1 MTTPTRLESINDLV
15 GRLVVAEASGLAR
28 GGRYEEARS
37 TLSSVPESPEALD
50 LLARMSAQQGRFGE
64 AEGFWRRAGRL
75 LGEDGAFDRP
85 LARARRDQAL
95 PRSSR
100 SLALGLRFTVLCVL
114 VAGLVLA
121 GKATARD
128 DTAGR
133 FQALRTALLS
143 NLKDHQ
149 DAQRVTDSQ
158 LIEQLRQ
165 LQSTADDRRQASV
178 LDAVA
183 AKVRG
188 LGGVEVSRVADR
200 LLVRFAQPVFTD
212 GIVLSPMG
220 DASLRELA
228 TAIEGDAPRL
238 FAVVT
243 GHTDGA
249 PLPGTPG
256 LTDNTGLGVARGRV
270 GAERLRAYGFPADS
284 LALGVSTGPP
294 FPDNDPGT
302 RQRNRTLTLE
312 LLDRAS
318 NG

>member
-1 MTTPTRLESINDLV
+1 MTTTTRLEGLDDLA
-15 GRLVVAEASGLAR
+15 GRLVVAEASVLAR

-75 LGEDGAFDRP
+75 VGDDGTFDRP

-100 SLALGLRFTVLCVL
+100 SLALGLRFMVLCVL
-114 VAGLVLA
+114 MAGLFLA

-128 DTAGR
+128 DTEGR
-133 FQALRTALLS
+133 FQALRTAVLS
-143 NLKDHQ
+143 NLKDQ
-149 DAQRVTDSQ
+149 RDAQRVTDSQ

-165 LQSTADDRRQASV
+165 VQSTADDRRQTSV
-178 LDAVA
+178 LDPIA

-188 LGGVEVSRVADR
+188 VGGLEVSRVADR
-200 LLVRFAQPVFTD
+200 LLVRFAQPVFTE
-212 GIVLSPMG
+212 GVVLSPMG
-220 DASLRELA
+220 ETSLRELA
-228 TAIEGDAPRL
+228 TAIEGDGPRL

-243 GHTDGA
+243 GHTDGTR
-249 PLPGTPG
+249 LPGIPG
-256 LTDNTGLGVARGRV
+256 LTDNTGLGLARGRA
-270 GAERLRAYGFPADS
+270 GAERLRSYGFPADS

-294 FPDNDPGT
+294 FPDNDPET
-302 RQRNRTLTLE
+302 RRRNRTLTLE